1 METDRLIAR
10 DLTLSYRVMSSNL
23 SIFAHIQTTILFL
36 VSAVFASAADKA
48 NVLLLLVDDL
58 KPTLGCY
65 GDEVAVSPN
74 IDRLA
79 EMGTRFEMAYCNQ
92 AVCMASRYNLMLGS
106 RSSSTGFYSF
116 GTQFRE
122 VYPDAVT
129 LPQHFRN
136 SGYVAHSMG
145 KVFHIGHGNTN
156 DDASWSVPHLKDKV
170 IEYLVP
176 ESNHR
181 QLTREEALF
190 TNEFSKPIR
199 SLPRGAAWESPDVLD
214 EAYADGRIAT
224 HAVDRLRELSANP
237 DQPFFLA
244 VGFVRPHLP
253 FSAPKKYW
261 DKYDRD
267 KLPMPEFEDPP
278 IGAPAYAGKR
288 GGEINAFK
296 PVPTGNG
303 LYEDDL
309 KRDLIHGYYASVS
322 YMDAQLGRVLD
333 EVENLG
339 LDENTIIVLWG
350 DHGWHLGDH
359 GTWTKH
365 TNYEQAVRIP
375 IIFYAPSVTKGGS
388 ISGQPAETVDIYTT
402 LASLAGLPKPSGPQ
416 PIDGIDLTPV
426 LKNTNKRIR
435 EYAYHAYNKRSHLG
449 RAIRTERYRLVEWI
463 PHENVRGEIEYEL
476 YDYKEDPLET
486 KNLAKSQPDV
496 LKDLL
501 ELLAQEPHAK
511 KQVSRPE
518 R

>member
-1 METDRLIAR
+1 MIAR
-10 DLTLSYRVMSSNL
+10 DLTLSYLVMSSNL
-23 SIFAHIQTTILFL
+23 SIFAHIQTAILFL

-136 SGYVAHSMG
+136 SGYVTHSMG

-278 IGAPAYAGKR
+278 VGAPAYAGKR

-388 ISGQPAETVDIYTT
+388 ISRQPAETVDIYTT
-402 LASLAGLPKPSGPQ
+402 LASLAGLPKPNGPQ